1 MDNITF
7 KSIKKIVLKGKF
19 KGSVYEEIL
28 LEREKKAVI
37 NSIKILLRRER
48 KCCLALKYVVD

>member
-7 KSIKKIVLKGKF
+7 KSIKKIVLKGNSKAQYM
-19 KGSVYEEIL
+19 YEEML
-28 LEREKKAVI
+28 LEREKKALI

-48 KCCLALKYVVD
+48 KY